1 MAPHSKSWAHQ
12 KAIRWF
18 ALVWA
23 SAVYG
28 ALLALPIYDEIRETR
43 SSTGLRSVHTGH
55 TTLLDVNGPRVY
67 LILAVPVA
75 AALLTLLPWP
85 PRLQR
90 LSTLLGALL
99 ASAFVLLG
107 LASVGLFFLPS
118 AAALVVAAAV
128 AESPSRP
135 AI

>member
-1 MAPHSKSWAHQ
+1 MTHRGRHYWLVLYWAG
-12 KAIRWF
+12 F
-18 ALVWA
+18 
-23 SAVYG
+23 
-28 ALLALPIYDEIRETR
+28 ALLALPTYGEIRETR
-43 SSTGLRSVHTGH
+43 SSTGPRSVNTGH
-55 TTLLDVNGPRVY
+55 ATLLDVNGPRVY

-99 ASAFVLLG
+99 AGAFVLLG

-118 AAALVVAAAV
+118 AAALIVAAAV

>member
-1 MAPHSKSWAHQ
+1 MA
-12 KAIRWF
+12 R
-18 ALVWA
+18 
-23 SAVYG
+23 G
-28 ALLALPIYDEIRETR
+28 A
-43 SSTGLRSVHTGH
+43 
-55 TTLLDVNGPRVY
+55 Y

-99 ASAFVLLG
+99 AGAFVLLG

-118 AAALVVAAAV
+118 AAALIVAAAV